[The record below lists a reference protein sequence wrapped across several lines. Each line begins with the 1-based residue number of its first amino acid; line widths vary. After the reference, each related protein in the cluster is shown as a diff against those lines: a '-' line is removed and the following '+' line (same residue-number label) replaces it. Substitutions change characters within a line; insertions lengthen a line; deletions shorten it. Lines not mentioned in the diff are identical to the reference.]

1 MYTQQ
6 FYIVANFLMVI
17 DALIIIATGYMGYF
31 ISLEAARE
39 GLVMGRYDFLGS
51 VLFVMFTNNYFMGKL
66 GFYSARRFAST
77 WPMIRDLFVAVLS
90 SFVVLSAGAIL
101 IGIKP
106 FSRVYLVAHFLSA
119 LIALIITRMTF
130 YYYLDHR
137 ADNF

>member
-51 VLFVMFTNNYFMGKL
+51 VLFVMFTNNYFMGRL
-66 GFYSARRFAST
+66 GFYSARRFTST
-77 WPMIRDLFVAVLS
+77 WSMSRALFVAVLS

-101 IGIKP
+101 IGLNL
-106 FSRVYLVAHFLSA
+106 SRAYTLLPIFCRH
-119 LIALIITRMTF
+119 
-130 YYYLDHR
+130 
-137 ADNF
+137 